1 MAWVEVLEQ
10 FVESPATTT
19 EDIDDVL
26 IALLQKH
33 ALTEDKWVQ
42 VSEELTGYVAE
53 PKSKQWCKN
62 RAKKDACKM
71 KLEAWQAQEVATT
84 VARPGLCPDKEIQAS
99 KGSVSGVGPA
109 CFQQIPIEGKGLGI
123 VATRDLKCGDM
134 IIEEVPLL
142 QYDKD
147 HEMLMEILTRSSSI
161 PEFVKPQ
168 WARLSEKQREQV
180 MELHDQCSEKTL
192 SGIMRTNALARG
204 VEGTGSLI
212 CPVISRFNHSCAP
225 NCQHAWDEAAGL
237 ERVFA
242 CRDIEVGEELCIC
255 YIDIVKPRDERQREL
270 SVRYGFTCACTAC
283 SDANRLSDRRRA
295 KIAELDSKVMQ
306 VGGVNQKQALGMV
319 QDILDKYDEE
329 GIHNL
334 SLRARACYDAFQLAL
349 ALRDLRGAK
358 KWIGMA
364 HQYYSLGEGPE
375 NPSTLRMLA
384 FVKDPKSHRNWR

>member
-1 MAWVEVLEQ
+1 MYWVEVLAR
-10 FVESPATTT
+10 FAESPATTT
-19 EDIDDVL
+19 EDTDDVL

-33 ALTEDKWVQ
+33 SAAEDKWVQ
-42 VSEELTGYVAE
+42 VSEEINGYVAE
-53 PKSKQWCKN
+53 PKSKHWCKT
-62 RAKKDACKM
+62 RAKKDAFKV
-71 KLEAWQAQEVATT
+71 KLEAWQVHEVAT
-84 VARPGLCPDKEIQAS
+84 ADAQPGLGHEKDTQAS
-99 KGSVSGVGPA
+99 KGSVSGLRPA
-109 CFQQIPIEGKGLGI
+109 SFQQIPIEGKGFGM
-123 VATRDLKCGDM
+123 VAIRDLKKGDM

-147 HEMLMEILTRSSSI
+147 PEMLIEILTRSSST

-168 WARLSEKQREQV
+168 WARLSEKQREQI

-204 VEGTGSLI
+204 VESTGSLI
-212 CPVISRFNHSCAP
+212 CPVVARFNHSCAP

-242 CRDIEVGEELCIC
+242 CRDIKVGEELCIY
-255 YIDIVKPRDERQREL
+255 YIDIVKPRDERQHEL
-270 SVRYGFTCACTAC
+270 SVRYGFTCGCPPC
-283 SDANRLSDRRRA
+283 SDANRQSDRRRA
-295 KIAELDSKVMQ
+295 KIAELDSRIMQ
-306 VGGVNQKQALGMV
+306 VGAVNQKQALSMV

-375 NPSTLRMLA
+375 NPTTLRMLE
-384 FVKDPKSHRNWR
+384 FVKDPKRHRNWR